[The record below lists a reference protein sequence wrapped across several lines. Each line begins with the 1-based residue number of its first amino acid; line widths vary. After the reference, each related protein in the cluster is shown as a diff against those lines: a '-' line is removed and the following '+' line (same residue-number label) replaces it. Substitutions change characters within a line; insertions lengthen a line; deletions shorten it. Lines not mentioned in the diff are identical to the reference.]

1 MNELRS
7 FLQWRV
13 KSSRQPGS
21 LRTLSQFSLNKARIH
36 KKVCSETRGQS
47 TGSVSSLRKTLW
59 PVLDHASLLNAV
71 WSSSTYM
78 STHSHC
84 GGLTQLQD
92 TNKSLDVIIKQGWY
106 DLRVPR
112 ATEEEENEPTHL
124 CRQSRNCPFNA
135 VTVTP
140 TLVIMWYFSGAKI
153 SNATFRNT
161 FSVCRLYFNEPFG
174 PLTIISE

>member
-47 TGSVSSLRKTLW
+47 TGSVSSVRKTLW

-71 WSSSTYM
+71 WSSCTYM

-84 GGLTQLQD
+84 GGFNTATGHKQELGHDYKAGLIWSKSSKSNWRGREW
-92 TNKSLDVIIKQGWY
+92 TNAPVQ
-106 DLRVPR
+106 
-112 ATEEEENEPTHL
+112 TEQKLSIQRSYSYT
-124 CRQSRNCPFNA
+124 
-135 VTVTP
+135 
-140 TLVIMWYFSGAKI
+140 
-153 SNATFRNT
+153 NT
-161 FSVCRLYFNEPFG
+161 CYNVVFLWS
-174 PLTIISE
+174 